1 MTTKFNPEEVR
12 KIARLSSLELTEK
25 ETEVFAEQF
34 STILEY
40 FELLKEVE
48 ISDVSCD
55 ADENHLSNGRE
66 DKVVK
71 STISPEQFSPYLEKG
86 FFKVP
91 KVIDPDHW
99 K

>member
-1 MTTKFNPEEVR
+1 MTTKLSAEEVR

-25 ETEVFAEQF
+25 ETEEFAEQF

-40 FELLKEVE
+40 FELLKEVG

-55 ADENHLSNGRE
+55 ANENHLSNGRE

-71 STISPEQFSPYLEKG
+71 SPISPEQFSPYLEKG

-91 KVIDPDHW
+91 KVIDP
-99 K
+99 

>member
-1 MTTKFNPEEVR
+1 MTTKFTPEEVK

-25 ETEVFAEQF
+25 ETELFAEQF

-40 FELLKEVE
+40 FELLKEAN
-48 ISDVSCD
+48 ISVKSLDS
-55 ADENHLSNGRE
+55 DENYLNKGRK

-71 STISPEQFSPYLEKG
+71 SNVSVEQFSPYLEKG

-91 KVIDPDHW
+91 KVIDPDN
-99 K
+99 

>member
-1 MTTKFNPEEVR
+1 MKTKFTLEEVR

-25 ETEVFAEQF
+25 ETKVFAEQF
-34 STILEY
+34 TTILEY

-48 ISDVSCD
+48 ISDVNCD
-55 ADENHLSNGRE
+55 ADPNHLNNVRE

-71 STISPEQFSPYLEKG
+71 SPVSPENFSPYVEKG

-91 KVIDPDHW
+91 KIIDPDH
-99 K
+99 

>member
-1 MTTKFNPEEVR
+1 MTKKFTPKEVT

-25 ETEVFAEQF
+25 ETEKFAEQF

-40 FELLKEVE
+40 FQLLKEVE
-48 ISDVSCD
+48 ISDVNCD

-71 STISPEQFSPYLEKG
+71 SPVSTEQFSPYLEKG

-91 KVIDPDHW
+91 KIIDSEN
-99 K
+99 

>member
-1 MTTKFNPEEVR
+1 MTTKFTPEEVR

-25 ETEVFAEQF
+25 ETKIFAEQF

-48 ISDVSCD
+48 IPDIDCD
-55 ADENHLSNGRE
+55 ADENHLINGRE
-66 DKVVK
+66 DKVLK
-71 STISPEQFSPYLEKG
+71 SPVSPEQFSPYLEKG

-91 KVIDPDHW
+91 KVIDNDN
-99 K
+99 

>member
-1 MTTKFNPEEVR
+1 MTKKFTPEEVT

-25 ETEVFAEQF
+25 ETEKFAEQF

-40 FELLKEVE
+40 FQLLKEVE
-48 ISDVSCD
+48 ISDVNCD
-55 ADENHLSNGRE
+55 ADPNHLNKVRE

-71 STISPEQFSPYLEKG
+71 SSVSPENFSPYVEKG

-91 KVIDPDHW
+91 KIIDPDH
-99 K
+99 

>member
-1 MTTKFNPEEVR
+1 MTTRFTPEEVS

-48 ISDVSCD
+48 ISEVQSES
-55 ADENHLSNGRE
+55 DENHLSSSRE

-71 STISPEQFSPYLEKG
+71 SAVSPEQFSPYLENG

-91 KVIDPDHW
+91 KVIDPDY
-99 K
+99 

>member
-1 MTTKFNPEEVR
+1 MTTKFSPTEVR

-48 ISDVSCD
+48 ISNVSRD
-55 ADENHLSNGRE
+55 AEENHLSNGRE

-71 STISPEQFSPYLEKG
+71 STVSPEQFSTYLEKG

-91 KVIDPDHW
+91 KVINPDH
-99 K
+99 

>member
-1 MTTKFNPEEVR
+1 MTTKFTPEEVR

-48 ISDVSCD
+48 ISDVHCD
-55 ADENHLSNGRE
+55 ADEKHLSKGRE

-71 STISPEQFSPYLEKG
+71 SPVSPEQFSPYLVKR

-91 KVIDPDHW
+91 KVIDPDH
-99 K
+99 

>member
-1 MTTKFNPEEVR
+1 MTTKFTPEEVR

-48 ISDVSCD
+48 ISDVSRD
-55 ADENHLSNGRE
+55 AEENHLSKGRE

-71 STISPEQFSPYLEKG
+71 SSVSPEQFSPYLEKG

-91 KVIDPDHW
+91 KVIDPDHS
-99 K
+99 

>member
-1 MTTKFNPEEVR
+1 MTTKFTPDEVR

-40 FELLKEVE
+40 FELLREVE
-48 ISDVSCD
+48 ISIVSRD
-55 ADENHLSNGRE
+55 AEENHLINGRE

-71 STISPEQFSPYLEKG
+71 SPVSPEQFSPYLEKG

-91 KVIDPDHW
+91 KVIDPNQ
-99 K
+99 

>member
-1 MTTKFNPEEVR
+1 MTTRFTPEEVR

-25 ETEVFAEQF
+25 ETEIFAEQF

-48 ISDVSCD
+48 ISDVNSD

-71 STISPEQFSPYLEKG
+71 STVSPEKFSPYLDKG

-91 KVIDPDHW
+91 KVIDPDH
-99 K
+99 

>member
-1 MTTKFNPEEVR
+1 MTKKFTPEEVT

-25 ETEVFAEQF
+25 ETEKFAEQF

-40 FELLKEVE
+40 FQLLKEVE
-48 ISDVSCD
+48 ISDVNCD
-55 ADENHLSNGRE
+55 ADPNHLNNVRE

-71 STISPEQFSPYLEKG
+71 SLISPENFSPYVEKG

-91 KVIDPDHW
+91 KIIDPDH
-99 K
+99 

>member
-1 MTTKFNPEEVR
+1 MTTRFTPEEVR

-48 ISDVSCD
+48 ISDVHCD

-71 STISPEQFSPYLEKG
+71 SSVSPEQFSPYLEKG

-91 KVIDPDHW
+91 KVIDPDH
-99 K
+99 

>member
-40 FELLKEVE
+40 FEIIKEVG
-48 ISDVSCD
+48 ISEVSHD
-55 ADENHLSNGRE
+55 ADESHLKKGRE
-66 DKVVK
+66 DKVVN
-71 STISPEQFSPYLEKG
+71 STVFPEQFSPYLEKG

-91 KVIDPDHW
+91 KVIDPNQ
-99 K
+99 

>member
-1 MTTKFNPEEVR
+1 MTTKFTPAEVK

-25 ETEVFAEQF
+25 ETEIFAQQF

-48 ISDVSCD
+48 ISSSNPD
-55 ADENHLSNGRE
+55 ASEIHLNSERE

-71 STISPEQFSPYLEKG
+71 SNVYPEQFSPYLERG

-91 KVIDPDHW
+91 KVIDTDQ

>member
-1 MTTKFNPEEVR
+1 MTKRFSPEEVR

-25 ETEVFAEQF
+25 ETKVFAEQF

-48 ISDVSCD
+48 ISDVNFD
-55 ADENHLSNGRE
+55 ADEKHLSKGRE

-71 STISPEQFSPYLEKG
+71 SPVSPKQFSPYLEKR

-91 KVIDPDHW
+91 KVIDPDH
-99 K
+99 

>member
-1 MTTKFNPEEVR
+1 MTTKFSPTEVR

-48 ISDVSCD
+48 ISDVNCD
-55 ADENHLSNGRE
+55 ADPNHLNNVRE
-66 DKVVK
+66 DKAVK
-71 STISPEQFSPYLEKG
+71 SPVSPENFSPYVEKG

-91 KVIDPDHW
+91 KIIDPDH
-99 K
+99 

>member
-1 MTTKFNPEEVR
+1 MTTKFTTEEVK
-12 KIARLSSLELTEK
+12 KIAELSSLELTEK

-40 FELLKEVE
+40 FELLKELE
-48 ISDVSCD
+48 ISDLIRD
-55 ADENHLSNGRE
+55 AHENHLSNGRE

-71 STISPEQFSPYLEKG
+71 SNVSPEQFSAYLEKG

-91 KVIDPDHW
+91 KIINPDQ
-99 K
+99 

>member
-1 MTTKFNPEEVR
+1 MTKKITPEKVR

-40 FELLKEVE
+40 FELLKELE
-48 ISDVSCD
+48 ISDVHCD
-55 ADENHLSNGRE
+55 IDENHLGNGRE

-71 STISPEQFSPYLEKG
+71 SPVSPEQFSPYLKKG

-91 KVIDPDHW
+91 KVIDPEH
-99 K
+99 

>member
-1 MTTKFNPEEVR
+1 MTTRFTPEEVR

-25 ETEVFAEQF
+25 EIEVFAEQF

-40 FELLKEVE
+40 FELLKEVK
-48 ISDVSCD
+48 ISDVNYD
-55 ADENHLSNGRE
+55 ADENHLGNGRE

-71 STISPEQFSPYLEKG
+71 SPVSPEQLSPYLEKG

-91 KVIDPDHW
+91 KVIDSEN
-99 K
+99 